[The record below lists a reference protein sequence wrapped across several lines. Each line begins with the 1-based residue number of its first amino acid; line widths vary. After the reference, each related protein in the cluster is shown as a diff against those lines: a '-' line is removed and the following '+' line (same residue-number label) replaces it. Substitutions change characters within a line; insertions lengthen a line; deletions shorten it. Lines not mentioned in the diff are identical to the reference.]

1 MFLDLAVACCS
12 DWNWVALSE
21 KEYLWPDLEQVSL
34 IGLVNGSY
42 LVAVVVVCIVEF
54 LPLM

>member
-42 LVAVVVVCIVEF
+42 LVAVVVACIVEF